1 MDAIHALAGKLL
13 SRDELPKLAA
23 GIDMDAYDQKVLQ
36 NFLDAEG
43 RIKQFPAQR
52 KKFEVLLRH
61 VLKAFEPGA
70 RYTEKEV
77 NEILSRFNDDT
88 AYLRRSLVDMKLMA
102 RESSGSAY
110 WRIDA

>member
-36 NFLDAEG
+36 NFLDGEG
-43 RIKQFPAQR
+43 SIKQFPAQR
-52 KKFEVLLRH
+52 KKFEVLVRH
-61 VLKAFEPGA
+61 ALKAFEPGV

-77 NEILSRFNDDT
+77 NEILARYNEDT
-88 AYLRRSLVDMKLMA
+88 AYLRRSMVEMKLMA
-102 RESSGSAY
+102 REPSGSAY
-110 WRIDA
+110 WRLD